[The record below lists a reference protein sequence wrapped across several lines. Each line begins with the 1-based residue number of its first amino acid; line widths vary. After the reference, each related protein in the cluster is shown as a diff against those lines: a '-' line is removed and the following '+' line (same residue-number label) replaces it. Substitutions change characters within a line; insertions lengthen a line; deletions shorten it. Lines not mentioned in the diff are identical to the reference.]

1 MAKGIG
7 QFISQTLANFA
18 SPNLFRVDIAKNNP
32 FATNPRIRE
41 RLSLVCH
48 NAQIPGL
55 TMVTTDKDLA
65 YRSNVRQKTY
75 DDITLAFHCN
85 DDMLELKYF
94 QKWMEDMVNPRT
106 NRVGFY
112 NSYIGT
118 ITIHK
123 LSRQTTATPNAPDPA
138 ELNASTLVTTIHEA
152 YPKRIEPL
160 SLDYAGTGVMT
171 LSVNFSY
178 RNYEQEWFPL
188 ASLKSPEKIGEPI
201 FARSVDAEANKTNPL
216 TELQDKFK
224 FGGGTSDESD
234 IDDGEFS

>member
-1 MAKGIG
+1 MAKGIS
-7 QFISQTLANFA
+7 QFKAQTLANFA
-18 SPNLFRVDIAKNNP
+18 SPNLFRVEITSNNP
-32 FATNPRIRE
+32 LGTNSSIRE

-55 TMVTTDKDLA
+55 TMVATDKDMT

-94 QKWMEDMVNPRT
+94 QDWMESMVDPAT

-112 NSYIGT
+112 NNYIGT
-118 ITIHK
+118 ITLHK
-123 LSRQTTATPNAPDPA
+123 LSRQLNKNNTTDENAT
-138 ELNASTLVTTIHEA
+138 TLVTTINEA

-160 SLDYAGTGVMT
+160 SLDYSGTGVMS

-178 RNYEQEWFPL
+178 RNYYQKWV
-188 ASLKSPEKIGEPI
+188 SLKAAESPEIRGEPI
-201 FARSVDAEANKTNPL
+201 AARSVDTEANKRNPM
-216 TELQDKFK
+216 TEILDKTQNFK
-224 FGGGTSDESD
+224 FRGDTAGSNDEFESS
-234 IDDGEFS
+234 E

>member
-7 QFISQTLANFA
+7 QFKAQTLANFA
-18 SPNLFRVDIAKNNP
+18 SPNLFRVEITSNNP
-32 FATNPRIRE
+32 LGTNSSIRE

-55 TMVTTDKDLA
+55 TMVATDKDMT

-94 QKWMEDMVNPRT
+94 QDWMESMVDPAT

-112 NSYIGT
+112 NNYIGT
-118 ITIHK
+118 ITVHK
-123 LSRQTTATPNAPDPA
+123 LSKQLNKNNTADSNAT
-138 ELNASTLVTTIHEA
+138 TLVTVINEA

-160 SLDYAGTGVMT
+160 SLDYSGTGVMS

-178 RNYEQEWFPL
+178 RNYYQKWV
-188 ASLKSPEKIGEPI
+188 SLKAAESPEIRGEPI
-201 FARSVDAEANKTNPL
+201 ARRSDSRDNSQINPL
-216 TELQDKFK
+216 DKTFVSGDTAGSNDA
-224 FGGGTSDESD
+224 FESS
-234 IDDGEFS
+234 E

>member
-7 QFISQTLANFA
+7 QFKAQTLANFA
-18 SPNLFRVDIAKNNP
+18 SPNLFRVEITSNNP
-32 FATNPRIRE
+32 LGTNSSIRE

-55 TMVTTDKDLA
+55 TMVATDKDMT

-94 QKWMEDMVNPRT
+94 QDWMESMVDPAT

-112 NSYIGT
+112 NNYIGT
-118 ITIHK
+118 ITVHK
-123 LSRQTTATPNAPDPA
+123 LSKQLNKNNGTDSNAT
-138 ELNASTLVTTIHEA
+138 TLVTVINEA

-160 SLDYAGTGVMT
+160 SLDYSGTGVMS

-178 RNYEQEWFPL
+178 RNYYQKWV
-188 ASLKSPEKIGEPI
+188 SLKAAESPEIRGEPI
-201 FARSVDAEANKTNPL
+201 ARRSDSRDNSQINPL
-216 TELQDKFK
+216 DKTFVSGDTAGSNDA
-224 FGGGTSDESD
+224 FESS
-234 IDDGEFS
+234 E

>member
-7 QFISQTLANFA
+7 QFKAQTLANFA
-18 SPNLFRVDIAKNNP
+18 SPNLFRVEITSNNP
-32 FATNPRIRE
+32 LGTNSRIRE

-55 TMVTTDKDLA
+55 TMVATDKDLT

-94 QKWMEDMVNPRT
+94 QDWMENMVDPST

-112 NSYIGT
+112 NNYIGT
-118 ITIHK
+118 ITVHK
-123 LSRQTTATPNAPDPA
+123 LSKQLNKNNTADSNAT
-138 ELNASTLVTTIHEA
+138 TLVTVINEA

-160 SLDYAGTGVMT
+160 SLDYSGTGVMS

-178 RNYEQEWFPL
+178 RNYHQKWV
-188 ASLKSPEKIGEPI
+188 SLKAGESPEIRGEPI
-201 FARSVDAEANKTNPL
+201 AARSVDTEANKRNPM
-216 TELQDKFK
+216 TEILDKTQNFK
-224 FGGGTSDESD
+224 FRGDTAGSNDEFESS
-234 IDDGEFS
+234 E

>member
-7 QFISQTLANFA
+7 QFKAQTLANFA
-18 SPNLFRVDIAKNNP
+18 SPNLFRVEITSNNP
-32 FATNPRIRE
+32 LGTNSRIRE

-55 TMVTTDKDLA
+55 TMVATDKDLT

-94 QKWMEDMVNPRT
+94 QDWMENMVDPST

-112 NSYIGT
+112 NNYIGT
-118 ITIHK
+118 ITVHK
-123 LSRQTTATPNAPDPA
+123 LSRQLNKNNTTDENAT
-138 ELNASTLVTTIHEA
+138 TLVTVINEA

-160 SLDYAGTGVMT
+160 ALDYSGTGVMS

-178 RNYEQEWFPL
+178 RNYHQKWV
-188 ASLKSPEKIGEPI
+188 SLKAAESPEIRGEPI
-201 FARSVDAEANKTNPL
+201 AARSVDTEANKRNPM
-216 TELQDKFK
+216 TEILDKTQNFK
-224 FGGGTSDESD
+224 FRGDTAGSNDEFESS
-234 IDDGEFS
+234 E

>member
-7 QFISQTLANFA
+7 QFKAQTLANFA
-18 SPNLFRVDIAKNNP
+18 SPNLFRVEITSNNP
-32 FATNPRIRE
+32 LGTNSSIRE

-55 TMVTTDKDLA
+55 TMVATDKDMT

-94 QKWMEDMVNPRT
+94 QDWMESMVDPAT

-112 NSYIGT
+112 NNYIGT
-118 ITIHK
+118 ITVHK
-123 LSRQTTATPNAPDPA
+123 LSKQLNKNNTADSNAT
-138 ELNASTLVTTIHEA
+138 TLVTVINEA

-160 SLDYAGTGVMT
+160 SLDYSGTGVMS

-178 RNYEQEWFPL
+178 RNYYQKWV
-188 ASLKSPEKIGEPI
+188 SLKAAESPEIRGEPI
-201 FARSVDAEANKTNPL
+201 ARRSDSRDNSQINPL
-216 TELQDKFK
+216 DKTLL
-224 FGGGTSDESD
+224 GGGQESSDDLEY
-234 IDDGEFS
+234 

>member
-7 QFISQTLANFA
+7 QFKAQTLANFA
-18 SPNLFRVDIAKNNP
+18 SPNLFRVEITSNNP
-32 FATNPRIRE
+32 LGTNSSIRE

-55 TMVTTDKDLA
+55 TMVATDKDMT

-94 QKWMEDMVNPRT
+94 QDWMESMVDPAT

-112 NSYIGT
+112 NNYIGT
-118 ITIHK
+118 ITLHK
-123 LSRQTTATPNAPDPA
+123 LSRQLNKNNTTDENAT
-138 ELNASTLVTTIHEA
+138 TLVTVINEA

-160 SLDYAGTGVMT
+160 SLDYSGTGVMS

-178 RNYEQEWFPL
+178 RNYYQKWV
-188 ASLKSPEKIGEPI
+188 SLKAAESPEIRGEPI
-201 FARSVDAEANKTNPL
+201 ARRSDSRDNSQINPL
-216 TELQDKFK
+216 DKTFVSGDTAGSNDA
-224 FGGGTSDESD
+224 FESS
-234 IDDGEFS
+234 E

>member
-7 QFISQTLANFA
+7 QFKAQTLANFA
-18 SPNLFRVDIAKNNP
+18 SPNLFRVEITSNNP
-32 FATNPRIRE
+32 LGTNSRIRE

-55 TMVTTDKDLA
+55 TMVATDKDLT

-94 QKWMEDMVNPRT
+94 QDWMENMVDPST

-112 NSYIGT
+112 NNYIGT
-118 ITIHK
+118 ITVHK
-123 LSRQTTATPNAPDPA
+123 LSKQLNKNNTTDENAT
-138 ELNASTLVTTIHEA
+138 TLVTTINEA

-160 SLDYAGTGVMT
+160 ALDYSGTGVMS

-178 RNYEQEWFPL
+178 RNYHQKWV
-188 ASLKSPEKIGEPI
+188 SLKAGESPEIRGEPI
-201 FARSVDAEANKTNPL
+201 AARSVDTEANKRNPM
-216 TELQDKFK
+216 TEILDKTQNFK
-224 FGGGTSDESD
+224 FRGDTAGSNDEFESS
-234 IDDGEFS
+234 E

>member
-7 QFISQTLANFA
+7 QFKAQTLANFA
-18 SPNLFRVDIAKNNP
+18 SPNLFRVEITSNNP
-32 FATNPRIRE
+32 LGTNSRIRE

-55 TMVTTDKDLA
+55 TMVATDKDLT

-94 QKWMEDMVNPRT
+94 QDWMESMVDPAT

-112 NSYIGT
+112 NNYIGT
-118 ITIHK
+118 ITVHK
-123 LSRQTTATPNAPDPA
+123 LSKQLNKNNTTDENAT
-138 ELNASTLVTTIHEA
+138 TLVTVINEA

-160 SLDYAGTGVMT
+160 ALDYSGTGVMS

-178 RNYEQEWFPL
+178 RNYHQKWV
-188 ASLKSPEKIGEPI
+188 SLKAAESPEIRGEPI
-201 FARSVDAEANKTNPL
+201 AARSVDTEANKRNPM
-216 TELQDKFK
+216 TEILDKTQNFK
-224 FGGGTSDESD
+224 FRGDTAGSNDEFESS
-234 IDDGEFS
+234 E

>member
-7 QFISQTLANFA
+7 QFKAQTLANFA
-18 SPNLFRVDIAKNNP
+18 SPNLFRVEITSNNP
-32 FATNPRIRE
+32 LGTNSSIRE

-55 TMVTTDKDLA
+55 TMVATDKDLT

-94 QKWMEDMVNPRT
+94 QDWMENMVDPST

-112 NSYIGT
+112 NNYIGT
-118 ITIHK
+118 ITVHK
-123 LSRQTTATPNAPDPA
+123 LSKQLNKNNTTDENAT
-138 ELNASTLVTTIHEA
+138 TLVTVINEA

-160 SLDYAGTGVMT
+160 ALDYSGTGVMS

-178 RNYEQEWFPL
+178 RNYYQKWV
-188 ASLKSPEKIGEPI
+188 SLKAAESPEIRGEPI
-201 FARSVDAEANKTNPL
+201 ARRSDSRDNSQINPL
-216 TELQDKFK
+216 DKTFL
-224 FGGGTSDESD
+224 GGGQESSDDLEY
-234 IDDGEFS
+234 

>member
-7 QFISQTLANFA
+7 QFKAQTLANFA
-18 SPNLFRVDIAKNNP
+18 SPNLFRVEITSNNP
-32 FATNPRIRE
+32 LGTNSRIRE

-55 TMVTTDKDLA
+55 TMVATDKDLT

-94 QKWMEDMVNPRT
+94 QDWMENMVDPST

-112 NSYIGT
+112 NNYIGT
-118 ITIHK
+118 ITVHK
-123 LSRQTTATPNAPDPA
+123 LSKQLNKNNTTDENAT
-138 ELNASTLVTTIHEA
+138 TLVTVINEA

-160 SLDYAGTGVMT
+160 ALDYSGTGVMS

-178 RNYEQEWFPL
+178 RNYHQKWV
-188 ASLKSPEKIGEPI
+188 SLKAGESPEIRGEPI
-201 FARSVDAEANKTNPL
+201 AARSVDTEANKRNPM
-216 TELQDKFK
+216 TEILDKTQNFK
-224 FGGGTSDESD
+224 FRGDTAGSNDEFESS
-234 IDDGEFS
+234 E

>member
-7 QFISQTLANFA
+7 QFKAQTLANFA
-18 SPNLFRVDIAKNNP
+18 SPNLFRVEITSNNP
-32 FATNPRIRE
+32 LGTNSSIRE

-55 TMVTTDKDLA
+55 TMVATDKDMT

-94 QKWMEDMVNPRT
+94 QDWMESMVDPAT

-112 NSYIGT
+112 NNYIGT
-118 ITIHK
+118 ITVHK
-123 LSRQTTATPNAPDPA
+123 LSKQLNKNNGTDSNAT
-138 ELNASTLVTTIHEA
+138 TLVTVINEA

-160 SLDYAGTGVMT
+160 SLDYSGTGVMS

-178 RNYEQEWFPL
+178 RNYYQKWV
-188 ASLKSPEKIGEPI
+188 SLKAAESPEIRGEPI
-201 FARSVDAEANKTNPL
+201 ARRSDSRDNSQINPL
-216 TELQDKFK
+216 DKTLL
-224 FGGGTSDESD
+224 GGGQESSDDLEY
-234 IDDGEFS
+234 

>member
-7 QFISQTLANFA
+7 QFKAQTLANFA
-18 SPNLFRVDIAKNNP
+18 SPNLFRVEITSNNP
-32 FATNPRIRE
+32 LGTNSSIRE

-55 TMVTTDKDLA
+55 TMVATDKDMT

-94 QKWMEDMVNPRT
+94 QDWMESMVDPAT

-112 NSYIGT
+112 NNYIGT
-118 ITIHK
+118 ITVHK
-123 LSRQTTATPNAPDPA
+123 LSKQLNKNNTADSNAT
-138 ELNASTLVTTIHEA
+138 TLVTVINEA

-160 SLDYAGTGVMT
+160 SLDYSGTGVMS

-178 RNYEQEWFPL
+178 RNYHQKWV
-188 ASLKSPEKIGEPI
+188 SLKAGESPEVTGEPI
-201 FARSVDAEANKTNPL
+201 ARRSDSRDNSQINPL
-216 TELQDKFK
+216 DKTLL
-224 FGGGTSDESD
+224 GGGQESSDDLEY
-234 IDDGEFS
+234 

>member
-7 QFISQTLANFA
+7 QFKAQTLANFA
-18 SPNLFRVDIAKNNP
+18 SPNLFRVEITSNNP
-32 FATNPRIRE
+32 LGTNSRIRE

-55 TMVTTDKDLA
+55 TMVATDKDLT

-94 QKWMEDMVNPRT
+94 QDWMENMVDPST

-112 NSYIGT
+112 NNYIGT
-118 ITIHK
+118 ITVHK
-123 LSRQTTATPNAPDPA
+123 LSKQLNKNNTTDENAT
-138 ELNASTLVTTIHEA
+138 TLVTVINEA

-160 SLDYAGTGVMT
+160 ALDYSGTGVMS

-178 RNYEQEWFPL
+178 RNYHQKWV
-188 ASLKSPEKIGEPI
+188 SLKAAESPEIRGEPI
-201 FARSVDAEANKTNPL
+201 AARSVDTEANKRNPM
-216 TELQDKFK
+216 TEILDKTQNFK
-224 FGGGTSDESD
+224 FRGDTAGSNDEFESS
-234 IDDGEFS
+234 E

>member
-7 QFISQTLANFA
+7 QFKAQTLANFA
-18 SPNLFRVDIAKNNP
+18 SPNLFRVEITSNNP
-32 FATNPRIRE
+32 LGTNSSIRE

-55 TMVTTDKDLA
+55 TMVATDKDLT

-94 QKWMEDMVNPRT
+94 QDWMESMVDPAT

-112 NSYIGT
+112 NNYIGT
-118 ITIHK
+118 ITVHK
-123 LSRQTTATPNAPDPA
+123 LSRQLNKNNGTDSNAT
-138 ELNASTLVTTIHEA
+138 TLVTVINEA

-160 SLDYAGTGVMT
+160 SLDYSGTGVMS

-178 RNYEQEWFPL
+178 RNYYQKWV
-188 ASLKSPEKIGEPI
+188 SLKAAESPEIRGEPI
-201 FARSVDAEANKTNPL
+201 ARRSDSRDNSQINPL
-216 TELQDKFK
+216 DKTFL
-224 FGGGTSDESD
+224 GGGQESSDD
-234 IDDGEFS
+234 LEF

>member
-1 MAKGIG
+1 MAKGIS
-7 QFISQTLANFA
+7 QFKAQTLANFA
-18 SPNLFRVDIAKNNP
+18 SPNLFRVEIYSSNP
-32 FATNPRIRE
+32 LGTNSRIRE

-55 TMVTTDKDLA
+55 TMVATDKDLT

-94 QKWMEDMVNPRT
+94 QDWMENMVDPST

-112 NSYIGT
+112 NNYIGT
-118 ITIHK
+118 ITVHK
-123 LSRQTTATPNAPDPA
+123 LSRQLNKNNTTDENAT
-138 ELNASTLVTTIHEA
+138 TLVTTINEA

-160 SLDYAGTGVMT
+160 ALDYSGTGVMS

-178 RNYEQEWFPL
+178 RNYHQKWV
-188 ASLKSPEKIGEPI
+188 SLKAGESPEIRGEPI
-201 FARSVDAEANKTNPL
+201 AARSVDTEANKRNPM
-216 TELQDKFK
+216 TEILDKTQNFK
-224 FGGGTSDESD
+224 LRGDTAGSNDEFESS
-234 IDDGEFS
+234 E

>member
-7 QFISQTLANFA
+7 QFKAQTLANFA
-18 SPNLFRVDIAKNNP
+18 SPNLFRVEITSNNP
-32 FATNPRIRE
+32 LGTNSSIRE

-55 TMVTTDKDLA
+55 TMVATDKDMT

-94 QKWMEDMVNPRT
+94 QDWMESMVDPAT

-112 NSYIGT
+112 NNYIGT
-118 ITIHK
+118 ITVHK
-123 LSRQTTATPNAPDPA
+123 LSKQLNKNNTADSNAT
-138 ELNASTLVTTIHEA
+138 TLVTVINEA

-160 SLDYAGTGVMT
+160 SLDYSGTGVMS

-178 RNYEQEWFPL
+178 RNYYQKWV
-188 ASLKSPEKIGEPI
+188 SLKAAESPEIRGEPI
-201 FARSVDAEANKTNPL
+201 AARSVDTEANKRNPM
-216 TELQDKFK
+216 TEILDKTQNFK
-224 FGGGTSDESD
+224 FRGDTAGSNDEFESS
-234 IDDGEFS
+234 E

>member
-32 FATNPRIRE
+32 FATNPLIRE

-55 TMVTTDKDLA
+55 TMVATDKDLA

-94 QKWMEDMVNPRT
+94 QDWMEQMVNPST

-118 ITIHK
+118 ITINK
-123 LSRQTTATPNAPDPA
+123 LSRQTTVRPNNQNPPEPNAT
-138 ELNASTLVTTIHEA
+138 TLVTTIHEA

-160 SLDYAGTGVMT
+160 SLDYAGTGVMS

-178 RNYEQEWFPL
+178 RNYEQAWFPL
-188 ASLKSPEKIGEPI
+188 SELKSPEKIGEPI
-201 FARSVDAEANKTNPL
+201 FSRSVDSEANKTNPL

-224 FGGGTSDESD
+224 FAGGTSDESD
-234 IDDGEFS
+234 IEEF

>member
-1 MAKGIG
+1 MAKGISY
-7 QFISQTLANFA
+7 FKAQTLANFA
-18 SPNLFRVDIAKNNP
+18 SPNLFRVEISSSNP
-32 FATNPRIRE
+32 IGENSRIRE

-55 TMVTTDKDLA
+55 TMVATDKDLA

-94 QKWMEDMVNPRT
+94 QEWMESMVDPAT

-112 NSYIGT
+112 NNYIGT
-118 ITIHK
+118 ITVHK
-123 LSRQTTATPNAPDPA
+123 LSRQ
-138 ELNASTLVTTIHEA
+138 LNKNSGTDSNSTTLVTTINEA

-160 SLDYAGTGVMT
+160 SLDYSGTGAMS

-178 RNYEQEWFPL
+178 RNYHQKWV
-188 ASLKSPEKIGEPI
+188 SLKAGESPEIVGEPI
-201 FARSVDAEANKTNPL
+201 ARRSDSRDNSNINSLDKTVL
-216 TELQDKFK
+216 
-224 FGGGTSDESD
+224 GGGQESSDD
-234 IDDGEFS
+234 LEF

>member
-7 QFISQTLANFA
+7 QFKAQTLANFA
-18 SPNLFRVDIAKNNP
+18 SPNLFRVEITSNNP
-32 FATNPRIRE
+32 LGTNSSIRE

-55 TMVTTDKDLA
+55 TMVATDKDMT

-94 QKWMEDMVNPRT
+94 QDWMENMVDPST

-112 NSYIGT
+112 NNYIGT
-118 ITIHK
+118 ITVHK
-123 LSRQTTATPNAPDPA
+123 LSKQLNKNNTTDENAT
-138 ELNASTLVTTIHEA
+138 TLVTVINEA

-160 SLDYAGTGVMT
+160 SLDYSGTGVMS

-178 RNYEQEWFPL
+178 RNYHQKWV
-188 ASLKSPEKIGEPI
+188 SLKAGESPEVTGEPI
-201 FARSVDAEANKTNPL
+201 ARRSDSRDNSQINSLDKTFVSGDTAGSNDA
-216 TELQDKFK
+216 F
-224 FGGGTSDESD
+224 ESS
-234 IDDGEFS
+234 E

>member
-7 QFISQTLANFA
+7 QFKAQTLANFA
-18 SPNLFRVDIAKNNP
+18 SPNLFRVEITSNNP
-32 FATNPRIRE
+32 LGTNSRIRE

-55 TMVTTDKDLA
+55 TMVATDKDLT

-94 QKWMEDMVNPRT
+94 QDWMENMVDPST

-112 NSYIGT
+112 NNYIGT
-118 ITIHK
+118 ITVHK
-123 LSRQTTATPNAPDPA
+123 LSRQLNKNNTTDENAT
-138 ELNASTLVTTIHEA
+138 TLVTTINEA

-160 SLDYAGTGVMT
+160 ALDYSGTGVMS

-178 RNYEQEWFPL
+178 RNYHQKWV
-188 ASLKSPEKIGEPI
+188 SLKAAESPEIRGEPI
-201 FARSVDAEANKTNPL
+201 AARSVDTEANKRNPM
-216 TELQDKFK
+216 TEILDKTQNFK
-224 FGGGTSDESD
+224 FRGDTAGSNDEFESS
-234 IDDGEFS
+234 E

>member
-7 QFISQTLANFA
+7 QFKAQTLANFA
-18 SPNLFRVDIAKNNP
+18 SPNLFRVEISSSNP
-32 FATNPRIRE
+32 IGENSRIRE

-55 TMVTTDKDLA
+55 TMVATDKDLA

-94 QKWMEDMVNPRT
+94 QDWMESMVDPAT

-112 NSYIGT
+112 NNYIGT
-118 ITIHK
+118 ITVHK
-123 LSRQTTATPNAPDPA
+123 LSRQLNKNSGTDSNAT
-138 ELNASTLVTTIHEA
+138 TLVTTINEA

-160 SLDYAGTGVMT
+160 SLDYSGTGAMS

-178 RNYEQEWFPL
+178 RNYHQKWV
-188 ASLKSPEKIGEPI
+188 SLKAGESPEVTGEPI
-201 FARSVDAEANKTNPL
+201 ARRSDSRDNSQINPL
-216 TELQDKFK
+216 DKTLL
-224 FGGGTSDESD
+224 GGGQESSDD
-234 IDDGEFS
+234 LEF

>member
-7 QFISQTLANFA
+7 QFKAQTLANFA
-18 SPNLFRVDIAKNNP
+18 SPNLFRVEITSNNP
-32 FATNPRIRE
+32 LGTNSRIRE

-55 TMVTTDKDLA
+55 TMVATDKDLT

-94 QKWMEDMVNPRT
+94 QDWMENMVDPST

-112 NSYIGT
+112 NNYIGT
-118 ITIHK
+118 ITVHK
-123 LSRQTTATPNAPDPA
+123 LSRQLNKNNTTDENAT
-138 ELNASTLVTTIHEA
+138 TLVTVINEA

-160 SLDYAGTGVMT
+160 SLDYSGTGVMS

-178 RNYEQEWFPL
+178 RNYYQKWV
-188 ASLKSPEKIGEPI
+188 SLKAAESPEVTGEPI
-201 FARSVDAEANKTNPL
+201 ARRSDSRDNSQINPL
-216 TELQDKFK
+216 DKTLL
-224 FGGGTSDESD
+224 GGGQESSDDLEY
-234 IDDGEFS
+234 